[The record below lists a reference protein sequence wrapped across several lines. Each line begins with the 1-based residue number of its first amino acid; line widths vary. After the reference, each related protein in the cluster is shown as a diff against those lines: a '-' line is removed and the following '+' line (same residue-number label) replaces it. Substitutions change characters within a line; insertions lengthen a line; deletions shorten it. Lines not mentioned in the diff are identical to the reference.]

1 MKFED
6 WKVQKL
12 INESLSISSLKNRGE
27 KIKERIE
34 KDEANDFTKIYV
46 LPDFDTFERE
56 NEPLQQSILFTDK
69 SIRTF
74 RFNYTTKGD
83 LYSVDFWKPTSK
95 HKSDITMYVKDPDME
110 DIYYLVPQIAK
121 NPTKNINI
129 EALLAKR
136 PQPQSVRESQIFETK
151 KIDVKIE
158 DSKPEKE
165 IVNPIVKK
173 AEKDIEDYDFSDPDT
188 IFEDL
193 KTYINM
199 VIKGQQ
205 PSLLVT
211 GSPGVGKT
219 FLITKQLKDAGLE
232 SGKDYIHVKGR
243 STAAGMFITL
253 WENNGKIIVFD
264 DCDSVF
270 QSADAVNILKG
281 ALDSYSARE
290 ISWLVGKP
298 LKTATGQSVP
308 KTFEFTGKV
317 IFISNLPQKKID
329 DAIKS
334 RSFVL
339 EVALTPENMI
349 RKMKKDLPNILP
361 EVPLFMRETALSF
374 IERIAK
380 KTADLELNMRTL
392 IKAIKIVDEVD
403 DLAVAERLIVQQCSY
418 K

>member
-6 WKVQKL
+6 WKALKI
-12 INESLSISSLKNRGE
+12 INENLTISALKSRGE
-27 KIKERIE
+27 KIRDRIE
-34 KDEANDFTKIYV
+34 RDEENDFTKLYV

-69 SIRTF
+69 NIRTF
-74 RFNYTTKGD
+74 RFNYTTKGE

-95 HKSDITMYVKDPDME
+95 HNSDITMYVTDPDME
-110 DIYYLVPQIAK
+110 DIFYLVPQIAK
-121 NPTKNINI
+121 NPSKNVNVN
-129 EALLAKR
+129 ALLAKR
-136 PQPQSVRESQIFETK
+136 SLVESSK
-151 KIDVKIE
+151 KLEVKIE
-158 DSKPEKE
+158 DSKPTKE
-165 IVNPIVKK
+165 IVDPAVKK
-173 AEKDIEDYDFSDPDT
+173 AEKDMDEYDFSDPET

-199 VIKGQQ
+199 VIRGQQ

-298 LKTATGQSVP
+298 LKTATGENVP

-339 EVALTPENMI
+339 EVALTPLDMI
-349 RKMKKDLPNILP
+349 KKMRKDLPNVLP

-374 IERIAK
+374 IERISK

-403 DLAVAERLIVQQCSY
+403 DLAVAERLIIQQCSY

>member
-6 WKVQKL
+6 WKALKI
-12 INESLSISSLKNRGE
+12 INENLTISALKSRGE
-27 KIKERIE
+27 KIRDRIE
-34 KDEANDFTKIYV
+34 RDEENDFTKLYV

-69 SIRTF
+69 NIRTF
-74 RFNYTTKGD
+74 RFNYTTKGE

-95 HKSDITMYVKDPDME
+95 HNSDITMYVTDPDME
-110 DIYYLVPQIAK
+110 DIFYLVPQIAK
-121 NPTKNINI
+121 NPSKNVNVN
-129 EALLAKR
+129 ALLAKR
-136 PQPQSVRESQIFETK
+136 SLVESSK
-151 KIDVKIE
+151 KLEIKIE
-158 DSKPEKE
+158 DSKPTKE
-165 IVNPIVKK
+165 IVDPAVKK
-173 AEKDIEDYDFSDPDT
+173 AEKDMDEYDFSDPET

-199 VIKGQQ
+199 VIRGQQ

-232 SGKDYIHVKGR
+232 NGKDYIHVKGR

-298 LKTATGQSVP
+298 LKTATGENVP

-339 EVALTPENMI
+339 EVALTPLDMI
-349 RKMKKDLPNILP
+349 KKMRKDLPNVLP

-374 IERIAK
+374 IERISK

-403 DLAVAERLIVQQCSY
+403 DLAVAERLIIQQCSY